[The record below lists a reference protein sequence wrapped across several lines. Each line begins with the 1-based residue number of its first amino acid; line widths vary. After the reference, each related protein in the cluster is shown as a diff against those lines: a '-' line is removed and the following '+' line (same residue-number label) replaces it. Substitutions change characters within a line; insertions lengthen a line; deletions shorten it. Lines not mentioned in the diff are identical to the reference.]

1 MTKYRVKAGAHT
13 INGVMRNVGDTFE
26 LANDAFINSP
36 RRTMCFEVVAVEP
49 VKEKKNRKSPEGG
62 TGAPEGNPEGNPE
75 GGTGGTGA
83 PEGAPQG
90 DGTGGAPAGGTGAPE
105 GAPEGGNKK
114 VDGRKRKVAK

>member
-36 RRTMCFEVVAVEP
+36 RRTMCFEVVAAAEP
-49 VKEKKNRKSPEGG
+49 VKEKKNRKS
-62 TGAPEGNPEGNPE
+62 PE

-114 VDGRKRKVAK
+114 VDGRKRKVAE